1 MENQYLRQ
9 NCHQMLS
16 IQPPTLQQISNGN
29 HSLSLPSA
37 TIIDDEEKQNLLEKY
52 MKENEILR

>member
-16 IQPPTLQQISNGN
+16 IQPPLQQISNGN
-29 HSLSLPSA
+29 QSLTSA
-37 TIIDDEEKQNLLEKY
+37 TTIDDEEKQNLLEKY

>member
-16 IQPPTLQQISNGN
+16 IQPPLQQISNGN
-29 HSLSLPSA
+29 QSLSLPSA